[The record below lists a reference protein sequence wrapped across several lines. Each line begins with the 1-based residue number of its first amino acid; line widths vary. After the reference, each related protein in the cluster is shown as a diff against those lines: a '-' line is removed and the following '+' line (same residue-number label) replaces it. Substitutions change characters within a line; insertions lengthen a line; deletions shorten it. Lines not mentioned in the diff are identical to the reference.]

1 MMLWCGDTWISYN
14 ILASGWN
21 MELVQIVPNPPISLL
36 AQGSRAENRAS
47 GLMYFFG
54 RKENGN
60 EEIALQRLESWA
72 RHRNSKFLDFTDIEC
87 ICKANKTTKP
97 PKPDASPALQP
108 VQPLEAQASQASQA
122 APSQPAQTVSPALHP
137 RISPPAQAGF
147 KFLWH
152 CGGGYLSLPIFA
164 LCQCGNACNS
174 SCRWL
179 ALASSFKELL
189 SILLS
194 KKITKRLG
202 LIENWSF
209 QQQFS
214 TPGYLCRWRSCL
226 LYFSRLF
233 WCTECQGDWEGSG
246 TGLQKSNVKTPNP
259 QLSWVCSNH
268 DP

>member
-1 MMLWCGDTWISYN
+1 
-14 ILASGWN
+14 
-21 MELVQIVPNPPISLL
+21 MELVQIVPSPPISLL

-54 RKENGN
+54 RKENCN
-60 EEIALQRLESWA
+60 EEIACNDWKVEM
-72 RHRNSKFLDFTDIEC
+72 KFLDLDIEC
-87 ICKANKTTKP
+87 ICKANEP
-97 PKPDASPALQP
+97 PKPDASPALQPVQPTVQPAVQP

-152 CGGGYLSLPIFA
+152 GAGGYLSLPIFA

-189 SILLS
+189 GILQS

-202 LIENWSF
+202 LIKN
-209 QQQFS
+209 
-214 TPGYLCRWRSCL
+214 
-226 LYFSRLF
+226 
-233 WCTECQGDWEGSG
+233 
-246 TGLQKSNVKTPNP
+246 
-259 QLSWVCSNH
+259 
-268 DP
+268 